1 MKSICVKT
9 NDSKILYYLL
19 DSLNNITLDNI
30 CFSFNEFKSYKNVI
44 IHYNGNNINDFI
56 DEISNILSLL
66 VIENYEENII
76 RKTIL
81 NNYFYF
87 NKSEID
93 KILEI
98 CDNLL
103 SENNEDYSI
112 TDRLNL
118 LYNAF
123 KKYLLINK
131 QIVLS
136 GFINF
141 RLKDYLSLLNSIVDI
156 GVNKFIIEREYL
168 EFISLLKLYINSQ
181 DSNFNIVHLIY
192 TNTSSILLD
201 ENKNIINID
210 EEIFNAKYL
219 SDITFSSNDY
229 ILNTLLTLLPKKIY
243 IHLINSE
250 INEFINTLQLVFE
263 NRIEICTDCS
273 ICKLYKQNNL
283 SKIKRNF

>member
-1 MKSICVKT
+1 M
-9 NDSKILYYLL
+9 
-19 DSLNNITLDNI
+19 
-30 CFSFNEFKSYKNVI
+30 
-44 IHYNGNNINDFI
+44 
-56 DEISNILSLL
+56 SLL
-66 VIENYEENII
+66 VIDNYEENII
-76 RKTIL
+76 KKIIL

-87 NKSEID
+87 NKSEIN

-98 CDNLL
+98 CDNIL

-112 TDRLNL
+112 TDRLNI
-118 LYNAF
+118 LYNSF
-123 KKYLLINK
+123 REYLSINK
-131 QIVLS
+131 NIILS

-141 RLKDYLSLLNSIVDI
+141 RLKNYLSLLNSIVDI

-243 IHLINSE
+243 IHLIDSE

-263 NRIEICTDCS
+263 NKVEICTDCS